1 VAPID
6 GIVSNVI
13 KAPQGG
19 FYTFI
24 GDQKIYSTE
33 DMPPVVKKG
42 QTVEAGDTL
51 TEGIP
56 NPAEIAQYKG
66 VGAGRAYWSKQLGA
80 VLDDNGVHVHRR
92 HVESM
97 ARAMFDRV
105 RITSPE
111 GYNGYLPDEVVPY
124 SILSRDYLPR
134 RGTKTTAPKTAVN
147 KYLEEPVLHYTIGT
161 RVTPS
166 ISKELQDDG
175 IPEIK
180 VHDDK
185 PIFEPENVRIMDIP
199 ATDPDWKV
207 RLAGFGLRRS
217 LLKGVT
223 QGAES
228 DLQSTTYVPKLMEP
242 TKL

>member
-1 VAPID
+1 
-6 GIVSNVI
+6 
-13 KAPQGG
+13 
-19 FYTFI
+19 
-24 GDQKIYSTE
+24 
-33 DMPPVVKKG
+33 MP
-42 QTVEAGDTL
+42 E
-51 TEGIP
+51 
-56 NPAEIAQYKG
+56 
-66 VGAGRAYWSKQLGA
+66 
-80 VLDDNGVHVHRR
+80 
-92 HVESM
+92 
-97 ARAMFDRV
+97 
-105 RITSPE
+105 
-111 GYNGYLPDEVVPY
+111 EVVPY

-134 RGTKTTAPKTAVN
+134 TGTKATQPKAAIN

-161 RVTPS
+161 RITPS

-185 PIFEPENVRIMDIP
+185 PVFEPENVRIMDVP

-228 DLQSTTYVPKLMEP
+228 DMTSTTYVPKLMEP
-242 TKL
+242 TQL